1 MDYVQT
7 WLTLGKRNAWIPQAS
22 DPPFTA
28 ESFTACSCDK
38 ELAQRVCDT
47 HMSYCLG
54 QAFYVGNICLIQQ
67 VDGGDEWLV
76 IRDDIPFESFSCKA
90 IGKASLLQHLR
101 RIRQADVDQLTNLT
115 Y

>member
-1 MDYVQT
+1 MDYVKT
-7 WLTLGKRNAWIPQAS
+7 WLALGKRNVWISRAY

-28 ESFTACSCDK
+28 ESFTACSCDE
-38 ELAQRVCDT
+38 ELAQRVCDDPT
-47 HMSYCLG
+47 SYCLG

-76 IRDDIPFESFSCKA
+76 IRDKVPFESFSCKV
-90 IGKASLLQHLR
+90 IGQASLLEHLTQ
-101 RIRQADVDQLTNLT
+101 IRQAAASDLTNLT